1 MKNKKLFIIYLFSL
15 LIIISSLFLFLLKE
29 KNLNKIK
36 SYIINTKYE
45 FFARK
50 VYYVFKYG
58 LSAYDDGEIF
68 YLTEKYLKKKIITKN
83 KKRENIIGI
92 HSELNK
98 YLKNYHNTY
107 KTNGNPPQLSN

>member
-1 MKNKKLFIIYLFSL
+1 MKKKKLFIICSFFL
-15 LIIISSLFLFLLKE
+15 LITISTIFLLQE

-36 SYIINTKYE
+36 SYVIDTKYE

-68 YLTEKYLKKKIITKN
+68 YLTEKYLKKK
-83 KKRENIIGI
+83 
-92 HSELNK
+92 S
-98 YLKNYHNTY
+98 
-107 KTNGNPPQLSN
+107 